1 MGRWSDLLRDRD
13 IVVIS
18 PQFWGEMWVS
28 KHWIASE
35 LSKHNRVL
43 FVEPPVWVGGLVRR
57 PSTIPLGLPRIIRRF
72 RRIGGQLHAFTPL
85 LWPRLVAPS
94 PEASILGQVRRQVER
109 LGLRDCIVLNFT
121 TKPYYIHNIN
131 DEVAVYYCVDP
142 AFLREGEDDHEIRM
156 CRESDLVYAVSD
168 AYRRRL
174 EANDPSKPI
183 HVIPHGIDF
192 EAAQR
197 VREDPALGPPPELE
211 RLGRPL
217 LGFVGSI
224 HDTNIDVSLL
234 EYLSRERPDY
244 QVALIGPYRNN
255 PIGTDLSRS
264 NLERIR
270 RLGNVHLLGPRPF
283 HQLARYVKFFDV
295 GLVLIELERYDGRFQ
310 TRRRT
315 LFKLLHYF
323 SQGKPIVIPDL
334 YEVGSVGH
342 LLYVAHS
349 WEEYVAHL
357 DASLRENPELA
368 GRRMAYASQFS
379 FEKMLEKIVAPIAE
393 LEQRARA
400 GQAGSPGEPV
410 RTDRLGEH
418 AAAPRP

>member
-1 MGRWSDLLRDRD
+1 MERWSDLLRDRD
-13 IVVIS
+13 IIVIS

-57 PSTIPLGLPRIIRRF
+57 PSTISLGLPRLIRRS

-94 PEASILGQVRRQVER
+94 PEASILGQVRRQVAR
-109 LGLRDCIVLNFT
+109 LGLRDCIALNFT
-121 TKPYYIHNIN
+121 TKPYYIHNLG
-131 DEVAVYYCVDP
+131 DKVAVYYCVDP
-142 AFLREGEDDHEIRM
+142 AFLREGEEDHEIRM
-156 CRESDLVYAVSD
+156 CRESDLVYAVSET
-168 AYRRRL
+168 YRRKL
-174 EANDPSKPI
+174 EIHDPSKPI
-183 HVIPHGIDF
+183 HVVPHGIAF
-192 EAAQR
+192 EDAQR
-197 VREDPALGPPPELE
+197 VRNDPTIGPPPELA

-224 HDTNIDVSLL
+224 HDTNIDVNLL
-234 EYLSRERPDY
+234 EYVSRERPDY
-244 QVALIGPYRNN
+244 QIALIGPYKNN
-255 PIGTDLSRS
+255 PIGMSLSRS

-295 GLVLIELERYDGRFQ
+295 GLVLIELERSDAAFQ
-310 TRRRT
+310 TSKRT

-334 YEVGSVGH
+334 YEVGPEAD
-342 LLYVAHS
+342 LLYVADS
-349 WEEYVAHL
+349 RDEYVAHL
-357 DASLRENPELA
+357 DAALGEDSELRE
-368 GRRMAYASQFS
+368 RRMAYASQFS
-379 FEKMLEKIVAPIAE
+379 FGKILEKIVMPIAE
-393 LEQRARA
+393 LDQQSSSGRVTQPAVSR
-400 GQAGSPGEPV
+400 
-410 RTDRLGEH
+410 
-418 AAAPRP
+418 